1 MKRGSENKE
10 FSTLWSNHSFLWPP
24 LNNRCDYS
32 NRCEYSNI
40 LHLPNFIFFP
50 RHKIWWQLNS
60 KGRPTQK
67 ELHCPKDISGCLYL
81 IPCNTKKRF
90 HFMEAFDFS
99 VLFLIKINL
108 EALSFGDY
116 QHYTISASCYNNK
129 ILKISRDIKFLLNTN
144 HALV

>member
-1 MKRGSENKE
+1 
-10 FSTLWSNHSFLWPP
+10 
-24 LNNRCDYS
+24 
-32 NRCEYSNI
+32 
-40 LHLPNFIFFP
+40 
-50 RHKIWWQLNS
+50 
-60 KGRPTQK
+60 
-67 ELHCPKDISGCLYL
+67 
-81 IPCNTKKRF
+81 
-90 HFMEAFDFS
+90 MEAFDFS